1 MAKTTNL
8 TSLSKAELVQVLSTL
23 LNEETPAAA
32 PAKEEAPLTS
42 KQQADV
48 LVEESPFTH
57 TSGRV
62 YLSGAMV
69 EAAARV
75 AKTGAPEL
83 VKTPVTGKRTAA
95 VVLWKQADDSV
106 AVQNLRA

>member
-1 MAKTTNL
+1 MPKTNTNIAN
-8 TSLSKAELVQVLSTL
+8 LSKADLVQVLSTL
-23 LNEETPAAA
+23 LAESNATTPEVEEP
-32 PAKEEAPLTS
+32 KTS
-42 KQQADV
+42 KQKADV

-62 YLSGAMV
+62 YLSGAMI
-69 EAAARV
+69 ESAARV
-75 AKTGAPEL
+75 SKTGEPEL